1 MSKAIENIFYHLV
14 MADRENDLMKRLQH
28 LSTTVSLLKA
38 KIQKDIPE
46 DEELNFIVSYPAVT
60 GDNITVTVEEVTNKY
75 DLIDD
80 EIRSILP
87 YYRERDRELGR
98 YHRLG
103 VLSEIQRA
111 IEIVF
116 SEYAE
121 GLHQK
126 EFDEATPL
134 YLQAYESAEKE
145 AEWKSV
151 TTLHANLILQYGKE
165 AIYTILVAL
174 GWDTILPQDIFSESK
189 NITLP
194 KRGEKFAKHTL

>member
-1 MSKAIENIFYHLV
+1 MSKAIENLFYHLV

-28 LSTTVSLLKA
+28 LSTAVSLLKA

-46 DEELNFIVSYPAVT
+46 DEELNFIVSYPAVV
-60 GDNITVTVEEVTNKY
+60 GSDNITVTVEEITNKY

-87 YYRERDRELGR
+87 YYRERDRELGK

-111 IEIVF
+111 IEVVF

-121 GLHQK
+121 GLRQK
-126 EFDEATPL
+126 EFDESLPS
-134 YLQAYESAEKE
+134 YMKAYIDAEEKAGWESAI
-145 AEWKSV
+145 
-151 TTLHANLILQYGKE
+151 TLHANLVLQYGKE
-165 AIYTILVAL
+165 AIYTILVNL
-174 GWDTILPQDIFSESK
+174 GWDTILPQDIFSENK
-189 NITLP
+189 
-194 KRGEKFAKHTL
+194 K